1 MKNGQVRNGTTLVA
15 ALLVMALAFLGGST
29 ASAHHSAA
37 MFDQTKSVKLEGTV
51 KQFQWTNPHT
61 WLTVTVQDEG
71 GLVVD
76 WSVEM
81 TSPNLLAR
89 AGWRPNTVKPGDKI
103 TVNISP
109 LRDGSSGGQFV
120 SATLADG
127 RVLKYEGITPA
138 PGTSY

>member
-1 MKNGQVRNGTTLVA
+1 MRTGTTFVA
-15 ALLVMALAFLGGST
+15 ALFVTALAIPSGRT
-29 ASAHHSAA
+29 ALAHHSAA
-37 MFDQTKSVKLEGTV
+37 MFDQTKSVTIEGTV

-61 WLTVTVQDEG
+61 WLTVTVQSEKG
-71 GLVVD
+71 QIVD

-103 TVNISP
+103 KVNISP

-120 SATLADG
+120 SATLSDG
-127 RVLKYEGITPA
+127 KVLKYEGITPA
-138 PGTSY
+138 PGASY